1 MEERGKLALLAAIA
15 AALLVLFIRLGSYPL
30 LDPDEARFARTSV
43 EMMRSGDYVVPTFEG
58 EPRLVKPP
66 LLNWVQASLFQS
78 AGPSEMLA
86 RLPAA
91 ASTFMSLLLVG
102 WIGWRRFGV
111 EGSAWATSVFLT
123 FPLVVLIARIGTLD
137 ALLSVHVLAIVALD
151 LVQHDHTE
159 LERSGVIGGLLGLA
173 FLVKGPVG
181 LLLPLVMILAGR
193 TATGRDV
200 VPSWKTLATTALT
213 CAAVVLPWGV
223 VFIKRVGGSNVV
235 NLIRA
240 ETIDRAVAGTSHVE
254 PWWYYL
260 GVCLIAF
267 LPWAGPLLL
276 GTFRGLARWHDPE
289 SPTGPYAAAAFTAGL
304 IFFSLSKG
312 KLPNYILPLAPFAA
326 LIVTFE
332 LGQELV
338 NPKQRRTG
346 SSMIAT
352 TLVSLAIGLGVASA
366 MSLESDARGAAT
378 TGAAAFGIAALVAL
392 WGMLKSAPRI
402 VYGAA
407 AVGTFTFLLAVVY
420 GAPSVLATTR
430 SAAPLVKAIPALR
443 SARPLVLVDT
453 NLPSLTY
460 YADRVPEK
468 IAGAELAERLERGD
482 APLVVLDDVDRDR
495 LPPAV
500 RGLLKELAHS
510 GTLRVF
516 EPADASLTPAGN
528 RW

>member
-1 MEERGKLALLAAIA
+1 LEERGKLALLAAVA
-15 AALLVLFIRLGSYPL
+15 GALLLLFLRLGSYPL

-66 LLNWVQASLFQS
+66 LLNWVQSSMFQL

-91 ASTFMSLLLVG
+91 GSTLISLLLVA

-111 EGSAWATSVFLT
+111 EGSAWAAIVFLT

-137 ALLSVHVLAIVALD
+137 ALLSVHVLAIIALD

-159 LERSGVIGGLLGLA
+159 LDRSAVIGGLLGLA

-181 LLLPLVMILAGR
+181 VLLPLVMILAGR

-200 VPSWKTLATTALT
+200 MPSLKTFAVTVSTW
-213 CAAVVLPWGV
+213 CAVVLPWGL
-223 VFIKRVGGSNVV
+223 VFIRRIGGAGVV
-235 NLIRA
+235 QLIRS
-240 ETIDRAVAGTSHVE
+240 ETVDRAVTGSAHVE

-260 GVCLIAF
+260 GVCAVAF

-276 GTFRGLARWHDPE
+276 GIGRGMARWHDEE

-304 IFFSLSKG
+304 VFFSLSKG
-312 KLPNYILPLAPFAA
+312 KLPNYILPLAPLAA
-326 LIVTFE
+326 LVVTFE

-338 NPKQRRTG
+338 NPTRRRAG
-346 SSMIAT
+346 SSMVAI
-352 TLVSLAIGLGVASA
+352 TLVALAIGLGVASA
-366 MSLESDARGAAT
+366 MSLENDARGAAS
-378 TGAAAFGIAALVAL
+378 TGAAAFGIASLVAL
-392 WGMLKSAPRI
+392 WGTLKSAPRM

-407 AVGTFTFLLAVVY
+407 AVGTFTFLLAVVN
-420 GAPSVLATTR
+420 GAPPVLATTR
-430 SAAPLVKAIPALR
+430 SSAPLVAAVPALR
-443 SARPLVLVDT
+443 SMRPLVLVDT

-468 IAGAELAERLERGD
+468 VTGRDLGERLDRGD
-482 APLVVLDDVDRDR
+482 SPLVVLDDVDRDR
-495 LPPAV
+495 LLPAV
-500 RGLLKELAHS
+500 RSRLKELAHS
-510 GTLRVF
+510 GTVRVF
-516 EPADASLTPAGN
+516 EPVDASLTPAGSP
-528 RW
+528 W